1 MQKLFKFRFRDRK
14 RILLLTGVG
23 DKIVSPRE
31 NFPDGAYLSR
41 DMLDA
46 VKDHVILIAEDNIAV
61 FSHELDH
68 DELSSEVAHLIKM
81 LHLNPDDPLQPRLGD
96 RDDPAIGDMLS

>member
-1 MQKLFKFRFRDRK
+1 MQKLLKFRFRDRK
-14 RILLLTGVG
+14 RIFLLTGVG
-23 DKIVSPRE
+23 DKIVSARE

-46 VKDHVILIAEDNIAV
+46 VKDHVILIAEDDIAV

-81 LHLNPDDPLQPRLGD
+81 FHLDPDDPLQPRLGD